1 MPLVVLETRIRAPI
15 EVVFDLARDPAAHAE
30 QASFTGERVVEPG
43 KTSGLLEAGDLLT
56 FEGRHL
62 GVRQR
67 LTVKIT
73 AMDAP
78 RSFVDEGVR
87 GAFRRL
93 RHVHEFRVDG
103 DVTVMRDVID
113 WTSPFG
119 ILGRI
124 ADALF
129 VTRHMRWFVTE
140 KQQALK
146 RMAERLPPR

>member
-1 MPLVVLETRIRAPI
+1 MPLVILETRIRAPI
-15 EVVFDLARDPAAHAE
+15 DVVFDLARDPVAHAE
-30 QASFTGERVVEPG
+30 QAAFTGEQVVGPG

-62 GVRQR
+62 GIRQR

-119 ILGRI
+119 FLGRI

-140 KQQALK
+140 KQQRLK
-146 RMAERLPPR
+146 RMAESLPPR

>member
-15 EVVFDLARDPAAHAE
+15 DVVFDLARDPVAHAE
-30 QASFTGERVVEPG
+30 QAAFTGERVVGPG

-62 GVRQR
+62 GIRQR

-87 GAFRRL
+87 GVFRRL

-103 DVTVMRDVID
+103 DLTVMRDVID